1 MKPNQQLPVP
11 SEEAQQKSLSL
22 QQKIRQ
28 MLKRHGMMSFPRF
41 MEMALYTPG
50 LGYYASGLPKI
61 GQQGDFI
68 TAPEISPIFSR
79 CLARQAAQ
87 VLETLEKPNV
97 IEFGAGKGTMAKDIL
112 LELEAI
118 NQPIEHYYIVEL
130 SADLRVRQQE
140 TLQALPEALFNK
152 VVWLDQLPKDPLQG
166 VILANE
172 VLDAMPVERLRLEEE
187 QSLRGYVA
195 YNEDKQR
202 FEWDY
207 HPITDSTLQKA
218 SNAILKLIGTPP
230 PSRGY
235 ETEINLN
242 IHPWLQSLAD
252 FLSQGAVLLIDYGYS
267 RKEYYQP
274 SRHMGS
280 LRCHYQHRAH
290 GDPFFYPG
298 LQDITAHVDFTSVA
312 ESGFDT
318 GFKISGYTTQA
329 HFLMSSGLLEMS
341 GDPTAD
347 ITESLKIAQQIKTL
361 TLPDEMGESFKVIA
375 LTKEVDLSLIG
386 FKLRDLRHQL

>member
-1 MKPNQQLPVP
+1 MKPNQQLPSP

-28 MLKRHGMMSFPRF
+28 MLKRHGMMPFPRF

-68 TAPEISPIFSR
+68 TAPEVSPIFSR

-87 VLETLEKPNV
+87 VLETLETPNV

-112 LELEAI
+112 LELDALG
-118 NQPIEHYYIVEL
+118 QPIEQYYIVEL
-130 SADLRVRQQE
+130 SADLRARQQE
-140 TLQALPEALFNK
+140 TLQALPETLFNK
-152 VVWLDQLPKDPLQG
+152 VVWLDQLPKDPLQA
-166 VILANE
+166 VVLANE

-187 QSLRGYVA
+187 QSLRGYVIF
-195 YNEDKQR
+195 NEDKQR

-207 HPITDSTLQKA
+207 HPITDATLQKA
-218 SNAILKLIGTPP
+218 SNAILNLIGTPP
-230 PSRGY
+230 ARGY

-242 IHPWLQSLAD
+242 IHPWLQSIAD
-252 FLSQGAVLLIDYGYS
+252 FLSQGAVLLIDYGYN

-274 SRHMGS
+274 SRHMGT

-290 GDPFFYPG
+290 GDPFFFPG

-318 GFKISGYTTQA
+318 GFKVAGYTTQA
-329 HFLMSSGLLEMS
+329 HFLMGSGLLEMS

-375 LTKEVDLSLIG
+375 LTKDVDLSLIG

>member
-1 MKPNQQLPVP
+1 MKPNQQLPSP

-28 MLKRHGMMSFPRF
+28 MLKRHGMMPFPRF

-68 TAPEISPIFSR
+68 TAPEVSSIFSR

-87 VLETLEKPNV
+87 VLETLDTPNV

-112 LELEAI
+112 RELDALE
-118 NQPIEHYYIVEL
+118 QPIEQYYIVEL
-130 SADLRVRQQE
+130 SADLRARQQE
-140 TLQALPEALFNK
+140 TLQTLPETLFNK
-152 VVWLDQLPKDPLQG
+152 VVWLDQLPKDSLQA
-166 VILANE
+166 VVLANE
-172 VLDAMPVERLRLEEE
+172 VLDAMPVERLRLEED
-187 QSLRGYVA
+187 QSLRGYVTF
-195 YNEDKQR
+195 NEDKQR

-207 HPITDSTLQKA
+207 HPITDATLQKA
-218 SNAILKLIGTPP
+218 SNAILNLIGTPSP
-230 PSRGY
+230 RGY

-242 IHPWLQSLAD
+242 IHPWLQSIAD

-274 SRHMGS
+274 SRHMGT

-290 GDPFFYPG
+290 GDPFFFPG

-318 GFKISGYTTQA
+318 GFKVAGYTTQA
-329 HFLMSSGLLEMS
+329 HFLMGSGLLEMS

-375 LTKEVDLSLIG
+375 LTKDVDLSLIG

>member
-1 MKPNQQLPVP
+1 MKPNQQLPSP

-28 MLKRHGMMSFPRF
+28 MLKRHGMMPFPRF

-68 TAPEISPIFSR
+68 TAPEVSPIFSR
-79 CLARQAAQ
+79 CLARQTAQ
-87 VLETLEKPNV
+87 VLETLKTPNV
-97 IEFGAGKGTMAKDIL
+97 IEFGAGKGTMAKDLL
-112 LELEAI
+112 LELDAI
-118 NQPIEHYYIVEL
+118 NQPVEHYYIIEL
-130 SADLRVRQQE
+130 SADLRARQQE
-140 TLQALPEALFNK
+140 TLQALPDTIFNK

-166 VILANE
+166 VVLANE
-172 VLDAMPVERLRLEEE
+172 VLDAMPVERLRLEDE
-187 QSLRGYVA
+187 QSLRGYVTF
-195 YNEDKQR
+195 NEDKQR

-207 HPITDSTLQKA
+207 HPITDTNLQKA
-218 SNAILKLIGTPP
+218 SNAILNLIGTPSP
-230 PSRGY
+230 RGY

-252 FLSQGAVLLIDYGYS
+252 FLSQGAVFLIDYGYS

-274 SRHMGS
+274 SRHMGT

-318 GFKISGYTTQA
+318 GFKVAGYTTQA
-329 HFLMSSGLLEMS
+329 HFLMGSGLLEMS

-375 LTKEVDLSLIG
+375 LTKDIDLSLIG